1 LRSLPD
7 FMGLITDGF
16 PARICAFPLLGT
28 NKGRPALLVIGLLSL
43 PLGISPAPDMDKIAS
58 ISQQLLQFSPDA
70 LIVVDF
76 EGVILF
82 ANATS
87 RALFGYSREQLVGQ
101 TIDVLVP
108 DRFRIRHGAH
118 VAGFLR
124 DPTAREMGA
133 RIIDLFARRADG
145 SEFPAGIRLAPIHDG
160 EKTFVAAAIRDMT
173 ERRAINDALVAARE
187 EADRANMAK
196 TRFLATA
203 SHDLRQPLQT
213 IRLLNASLL
222 TLTPETAELHELLR
236 RQESAINSASR
247 MINSL
252 LDITR
257 LESGAIEPH
266 LAPINLISVY
276 GDLKRE
282 FEPLAL
288 AKGILLEFPESSKI
302 VVSDRI
308 LLSQLLQNL
317 IGNALKYTEKGFVK
331 VAETSDSDGLQLCV
345 EDSGGGIP
353 SDKLE
358 RIFDEYYQVDQS
370 GAQRSGVGLGLAI
383 VREVSRLLSY
393 SISVSSEVGRG
404 TQVRIRIPL
413 DQIGSD
419 APPVEDPH
427 PFITAPHT
435 TSTRLILL
443 EDNDAVRA
451 ATELFLSL
459 EGYDTQ
465 SAASLADAEELLG
478 NLRPGDLLIA
488 DYHLNGTLTG
498 FDVLQQVRAQHQW
511 EVPAVLLSGDLQSMM
526 RVVKT
531 SVPRCRFLSKPVDT
545 HALLAAISELS
556 STEFTR

>member
-1 LRSLPD
+1 
-7 FMGLITDGF
+7 
-16 PARICAFPLLGT
+16 
-28 NKGRPALLVIGLLSL
+28 
-43 PLGISPAPDMDKIAS
+43 MDKIAS

-70 LIVVDF
+70 LIVVDPQ
-76 EGVILF
+76 GVILF

-87 RALFGYSREQLVGQ
+87 RALFGYTREQLVGQ
-101 TIDVLVP
+101 TIGMLVP
-108 DRFRIRHGAH
+108 DRFQIRHGAH

-145 SEFPAGIRLAPIHDG
+145 TEFPAGIRLAPIHDG

-173 ERRAINDALVAARE
+173 EQRAINDALVAARE
-187 EADRANMAK
+187 EAERANLAK

-222 TLTPETAELHELLR
+222 TLTPESAEQHELLL
-236 RQESAINSASR
+236 RQESAIDSAGR
-247 MINSL
+247 MINAL

-282 FEPLAL
+282 FEPAAL
-288 AKGILLEFPESSKI
+288 AKGLCLEFPETSKI
-302 VVSDRI
+302 VISDRI
-308 LLSQLLQNL
+308 LLSQMLQNL

-331 VAETSDSDGLQLCV
+331 VAETSDVDGFQLCV
-345 EDSGGGIP
+345 EDSGSGIP

-370 GAQRSGVGLGLAI
+370 GAQRSGVGLGLVI

-393 SISVSSEVGRG
+393 SVSVSSVVGRG
-404 TQVRIRIPL
+404 TQVRVRIPL
-413 DQIGSD
+413 DQIASD
-419 APPVEDPH
+419 APPMEDH
-427 PFITAPHT
+427 HTLTAAPHAT
-435 TSTRLILL
+435 TSTRIVLL

-451 ATELFLSL
+451 ATELFLTL
-459 EGYDTQ
+459 EGYETL
-465 SAASLADAEELLG
+465 SAASLADAEELLA

-488 DYHLNGTLTG
+488 DYHLNGSLTG
-498 FDVLQQVRAQHQW
+498 FDVLQQVRAQHRW

-531 SVPRCRFLSKPVDT
+531 SIPRCCFLSKPVDT

-556 STEFTR
+556 GTEYAQMVPAVIESRGLKPT